1 MWKLLVCGVI
11 KMQTLTFLSAL
22 FLIKCNMKNKIVECS
37 FTFSHWPLRLH
48 LWRKCAGFFLTFHCI
63 HFLLVCWTVPRS
75 GPKPSTN
82 CDSLT
87 WAQNDDISIN
97 FPVLENGL
105 LPLHGPRFMG
115 SSWGT
120 CLLMLIPTPPPTT
133 PQYLGKS
140 WVLSSVYSPW
150 STGFAMSP

>member
-22 FLIKCNMKNKIVECS
+22 FLIKFNMKNKIVQCS
-37 FTFSHWPLRLH
+37 FTFSHWPFSFAFVEKMCRF
-48 LWRKCAGFFLTFHCI
+48 FFLTFHSI
-63 HFLLVCWTVPRS
+63 HFLLMCWTVPPS
-75 GPKPSTN
+75 GPKSSTN

-87 WAQNDDISIN
+87 RAQNDGIEIN
-97 FPVLENGL
+97 FPGL

-120 CLLMLIPTPPPTT
+120 CLLMLTPTPPPTT

-140 WVLSSVYSPW
+140 RILPSVYPPW